1 MTTVRAR
8 EYLWPRTMAII
19 SRGKEVECYWIP
31 AAGVLSVHVSNI
43 QSYKASV
50 SAFGLRK
57 KIIGSN
63 GTFVYFMPIT
73 YHFVS
78 CFRYFA
84 LNILYLSSYT
94 SIKNTTNNRITLSPP
109 FYFPIYNSLSF
120 ASFIVGHKLAV
131 KSSQQSQK
139 YSDKS
144 WFTLQPKESCT
155 NIEILYP
162 YLLELS
168 LRWQSQRGN
177 WINEFSAT
185 ISRNYF
191 YDKKDTKAGPKIH
204 PSNHP
209 RKQPENPWKRGQD
222 KGAGYLIS

>member
-1 MTTVRAR
+1 
-8 EYLWPRTMAII
+8 
-19 SRGKEVECYWIP
+19 
-31 AAGVLSVHVSNI
+31 
-43 QSYKASV
+43 
-50 SAFGLRK
+50 
-57 KIIGSN
+57 
-63 GTFVYFMPIT
+63 
-73 YHFVS
+73 
-78 CFRYFA
+78 
-84 LNILYLSSYT
+84 
-94 SIKNTTNNRITLSPP
+94 
-109 FYFPIYNSLSF
+109 
-120 ASFIVGHKLAV
+120 V

-144 WFTLQPKESCT
+144 WFTFEPKESCT

-177 WINEFSAT
+177 WINKFSAT

-209 RKQPENPWKRGQD
+209 RKQPEKPESGGRTKELAISYHNKRSSISIKFNMSLGRGTMSR
-222 KGAGYLIS
+222 KGLCPFALVIIVKSDRTIKKLFHNFLRSARERK